1 MAARLKS
8 YAEFW
13 PYYLGEHRR
22 RGTRAL
28 HLMGTAAGLA
38 LLVTAAATAD
48 WRRLVLGIVVGYG
61 PAWLGHALIERNRPA
76 TFTHPLWSLLSDLRM
91 LGLFIAGR
99 LADELRRRG
108 IG

>member
-1 MAARLKS
+1 MGGRFRT

-22 RGTRAL
+22 PGTRAL
-28 HLMGTAAGLA
+28 HLTGTAAGLA
-38 LLVTAAATAD
+38 LLVAAVATGD
-48 WRRLVLGIVVGYG
+48 WRWLVLGIVVGYG
-61 PAWLGHALIERNRPA
+61 PAWLAHAAIERNRPA

-99 LADELRRRG
+99 LADELRRCG
-108 IG
+108 IE